1 MISGSLTGRMEAS
14 SKNKALASVSL
25 GKGLL
30 YCFQFAGM
38 LLHQRKSI
46 SVQFQ
51 NQFADVKPQ
60 DFTGFPKGGQKK
72 PSPSQLIRSFALHL
86 RGDHGRAGRDA
97 ARHEDHPGPGEHPV
111 PVHPRGRIG

>member
-30 YCFQFAGM
+30 YCFQFTGM

-60 DFTGFPKGGQKK
+60 DFTGFSKRGAEEAVSFPVDPILRA
-72 PSPSQLIRSFALHL
+72 PS
-86 RGDHGRAGRDA
+86 AGRPWES
-97 ARHEDHPGPGEHPV
+97 RER
-111 PVHPRGRIG
+111 RGAP